1 MSTPNRLS
9 RTLGLLRNLRGKKGS
24 NNPIVMDELINPRL
38 GIDLSKGKKAKNVVN
53 SLQLLMYS
61 KENDT
66 LFI

>member
-1 MSTPNRLS
+1 MSIANKLS
-9 RTLGLLRNLRGKKGS
+9 RPWGLLRNIRGKKNS
-24 NNPIVMDELINPRL
+24 DKIITIDELVNPRL
-38 GIDLSKGKKAKNVVN
+38 GMNISNGKNAKNIVN

>member
-1 MSTPNRLS
+1 MSAANKLS
-9 RTLGLLRNLRGKKGS
+9 RAWGFLRNIRSKKSS
-24 NNPIVMDELINPRL
+24 NNIIAIDELINPRL
-38 GIDLSKGKKAKNVVN
+38 GTNIANGEKAKNVVN

>member
-1 MSTPNRLS
+1 MSATNKLS
-9 RTLGLLRNLRGKKGS
+9 RVWGFLRNIRSKKS
-24 NNPIVMDELINPRL
+24 RNNIIAIDELINPRL
-38 GIDLSKGKKAKNVVN
+38 GMNIANGEKAKNVVN

>member
-1 MSTPNRLS
+1 MSATNKLS
-9 RTLGLLRNLRGKKGS
+9 RAWAFLRNIRSEKNS
-24 NNPIVMDELINPRL
+24 NNLIAIDELINPRL
-38 GIDLSKGKKAKNVVN
+38 GMNIANGKKAKNVVN

>member
-1 MSTPNRLS
+1 MSATNKLS
-9 RTLGLLRNLRGKKGS
+9 RAWDFLRNIRSRKNS
-24 NNPIVMDELINPRL
+24 NNIIAIDELVNPRV
-38 GIDLSKGKKAKNVVN
+38 GINISNGKTANNVVN

>member
-1 MSTPNRLS
+1 MSAINKLS
-9 RTLGLLRNLRGKKGS
+9 RVWGFLRNIRSKKNS
-24 NNPIVMDELINPRL
+24 NNIIAIDELINPRL
-38 GIDLSKGKKAKNVVN
+38 GMNIANGEKAKNLVN

>member
-1 MSTPNRLS
+1 MSATNKLS
-9 RTLGLLRNLRGKKGS
+9 RVWGFLRNIRSKKNS
-24 NNPIVMDELINPRL
+24 NNIIAIDELINPRL
-38 GIDLSKGKKAKNVVN
+38 GMNIANGEKAKNLVN

>member
-1 MSTPNRLS
+1 MSAPNRLS
-9 RTLGLLRNLRGKKGS
+9 RALELLRNLRGKKNS
-24 NNPIVMDELINPRL
+24 NNVITIDELINPRL
-38 GIDLSKGKKAKNVVN
+38 GINISKGENAKNVVN

>member
-1 MSTPNRLS
+1 MSAGNRIS
-9 RTLGLLRNLRGKKGS
+9 RVLGVLRNLRGK
-24 NNPIVMDELINPRL
+24 NNNNNTIAVEELVNPRL
-38 GIDLSKGKKAKNVVN
+38 GINLSNGQKAKDVVN

>member
-1 MSTPNRLS
+1 MSAPNRFS
-9 RTLGLLRNLRGKKGS
+9 RALELLRNLRGKKNS
-24 NNPIVMDELINPRL
+24 NNVITIDELINPRL
-38 GIDLSKGKKAKNVVN
+38 GINISKGKNAKNVVN